1 MRGDERPVKRTWSEK
16 AFRSIARLSA
26 PWAFRSARASM
37 RVFHAFAEAER
48 ASMIDLVEAAQ
59 CTTSA
64 ERAAAYLVH
73 AEDESRHAQIF
84 WSESRRIA
92 EQHQLAPLGPL
103 RADTES
109 LFRTLGEPAFVAFVA
124 LGESRGALQFE
135 AYRDYF
141 AARGEARMAALFSR
155 ILEDEA
161 RHESQARAFTEA
173 LSPHPTQLR
182 LAMRVR
188 RLQGAYARQAS
199 TLTQGLF
206 GFLAALLVI
215 LFSPLAL
222 FLRGRKSP

>member
-1 MRGDERPVKRTWSEK
+1 MKRTWSEK
-16 AFRSIARLSA
+16 AFRGVARLSA
-26 PWAFRSARASM
+26 PWAFRSADASM

-59 CTTSA
+59 HTASA
-64 ERAAAYLVH
+64 DRAAAYLVH
-73 AEDESRHAQIF
+73 AEDESRHAHIF

-124 LGESRGALQFE
+124 LGETRGALQFE

-141 AARGEARMAALFSR
+141 ASRGEARMAALFTR

-173 LSPHPTQLR
+173 LSPHPTRLR
-182 LAMRVR
+182 LAMRMR
-188 RLQGAYARQAS
+188 RLRVAYARQAS
-199 TLTQGLF
+199 ALTKLLF
-206 GFLAALLVI
+206 GVFAALLVVV
-215 LFSPLAL
+215 FSPLKL
-222 FLRGRKSP
+222 FLRAEKHGH